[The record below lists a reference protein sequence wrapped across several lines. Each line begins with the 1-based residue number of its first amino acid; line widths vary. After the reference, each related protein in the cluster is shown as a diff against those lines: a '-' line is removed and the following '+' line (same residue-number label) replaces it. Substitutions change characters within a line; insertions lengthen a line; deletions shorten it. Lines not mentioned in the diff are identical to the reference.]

1 MLISPLICTSL
12 QTCLINRSYLSHNW
26 LCLHSAE
33 TILLILVES
42 SKWLVIQSGQKRDRG
57 IKMLEVVK
65 GYFYKKIYEILV
77 GIEIQ
82 LSLHRLIRR
91 KRRGKF
97 GCL

>member
-1 MLISPLICTSL
+1 MVGDP
-12 QTCLINRSYLSHNW
+12 
-26 LCLHSAE
+26 
-33 TILLILVES
+33 
-42 SKWLVIQSGQKRDRG
+42 KSGQKRDRG

-91 KRRGKF
+91 KKGEVWLPITLSCF
-97 GCL
+97 MHYLE